1 MLDMYQFFDI
11 QVNNSDRKVIEGWRI
26 LEEISDSLALFL
38 LVEPQICLGWSWEV
52 LI

>member
-1 MLDMYQFFDI
+1 MLRRYQFFDI

-38 LVEPQICLGWSWEV
+38 LVEP
-52 LI
+52 

>member
-26 LEEISDSLALFL
+26 LEEISDSLALSL
-38 LVEPQICLGWSWEV
+38 LVEPQICLGWGWKV

>member
-38 LVEPQICLGWSWEV
+38 LVEP
-52 LI
+52 